1 MPAELSLRTRRP
13 SRPACAG
20 RYHLVEGQK
29 NSKGQPLNPWDVNT
43 GRDAKVTEVESMWPY
58 VCDLQRDFAAR
69 VQWAATPDYNKA
81 EHEPELSIEEGT
93 DFTAAP
99 GEALTLT
106 ARAKSPDAGLTDEIS
121 FKMFCETDR
130 SVLVSAKG
138 EQFSRKEVAAMQNR
152 RMIRC
157 SRIAAAAVLSLA
169 LMTGCGSSESASN
182 LTTTYVEDI
191 PADDPYYQ
199 QYLQSHGGTVSGT
212 EATDTAAAGQSQSTG
227 AEETQVIATPEAD
240 SQATGDNSASSESS
254 GKDEETTDAASG
266 AGSTEAAET
275 TASSDASS
283 AASSSADPNVGTVT
297 GTVSAQSNS
306 SQIFLSTDE
315 DELEFQFNSST
326 DISECSGITAGKKLT
341 ITYSTDDSGLLVAT
355 KVADAQ

>member
-1 MPAELSLRTRRP
+1 
-13 SRPACAG
+13 
-20 RYHLVEGQK
+20 
-29 NSKGQPLNPWDVNT
+29 
-43 GRDAKVTEVESMWPY
+43 
-58 VCDLQRDFAAR
+58 
-69 VQWAATPDYNKA
+69 
-81 EHEPELSIEEGT
+81 
-93 DFTAAP
+93 
-99 GEALTLT
+99 
-106 ARAKSPDAGLTDEIS
+106 
-121 FKMFCETDR
+121 
-130 SVLVSAKG
+130 
-138 EQFSRKEVAAMQNR
+138 MQNR

-212 EATDTAAAGQSQSTG
+212 EATDTAAAGQSQNTG

-297 GTVSAQSNS
+297 GTVSAQ
-306 SQIFLSTDE
+306 
-315 DELEFQFNSST
+315 
-326 DISECSGITAGKKLT
+326 
-341 ITYSTDDSGLLVAT
+341 
-355 KVADAQ
+355 